1 MPFQNTTLEHF
12 DIIKKIGDG
21 SYSKV
26 FQAKRI
32 ADNKLYALKI
42 VRILQMN
49 EKDRTNAINEVR
61 ILASIYH
68 PNIISYKEAFFDKI
82 TSSLW

>member
-26 FQAKRI
+26 FQAKARGMLLSI
-32 ADNKLYALKI
+32 A
-42 VRILQMN
+42 
-49 EKDRTNAINEVR
+49 
-61 ILASIYH
+61 
-68 PNIISYKEAFFDKI
+68 
-82 TSSLW
+82 